1 MGGQFSARTI
11 PYFMVRIFL
20 MEISADYNDGS
31 ESASLR
37 NPASSGEEKMD
48 GEALIKSSSL
58 ILTGQLSGKYHETT
72 NFQDVTT

>member
-11 PYFMVRIFL
+11 PNFMVRIFL

-48 GEALIKSSSL
+48 GGAGYLKVKLLDIDWSVGWYE
-58 ILTGQLSGKYHETT
+58 ETR
-72 NFQDVTT
+72 